1 MLPVASTYR
10 LVLWSDVETEDRPV
24 PATLA
29 AGWLRAW
36 LVEPAFRTEVS
47 ETLDSLMS
55 GHRSTKGWMDER
67 ELNLFARPRIER
79 ALMTGELVL
88 VERRPARPLPKL
100 AQPVAEPPKMAE
112 KESSAPTKTWIE
124 FLVEDDAGTPVAG
137 ARYQAEL
144 PDGTKK
150 SGVTGETGLVRFDG
164 IDPGVCQFV
173 LLDYDAAE
181 VEAADEA
188 KATETIEFELIAP
201 SGKPIA
207 NVEAVVKLADG
218 SEKKVVTDGA
228 GRGRLTKVPK
238 GEHEVFFSDLTLD
251 HV

>member
-10 LVLWSDVETEDRPV
+10 LVLWSDVEKDDRPI

-29 AGWLRAW
+29 DGWLRAW
-36 LVEPAFRTEVS
+36 LVEPAFRAEVD
-47 ETLDSLMS
+47 EVLDGLSAA
-55 GHRSTKGWMDER
+55 HRSMKGWMDER
-67 ELNLFARPRIER
+67 ELHRFALPRIER
-79 ALMTGELVL
+79 ALRTGELVL
-88 VERRPARPLPKL
+88 VERRPAQPLPKL
-100 AQPVAEPPKMAE
+100 AQPVAEPLKPVE

-124 FLVEDDAGTPVAG
+124 FLVQDESGHPVAG

-144 PDGTKK
+144 TDGSKK

-164 IDPGVCQFV
+164 IDAGICQFS
-173 LLDYDAAE
+173 LLDYDAEE

-218 SEKKVVTDGA
+218 SQKKVVTDGS

-238 GEHEVFFSDLTLD
+238 GEYEVFFSDLTLD